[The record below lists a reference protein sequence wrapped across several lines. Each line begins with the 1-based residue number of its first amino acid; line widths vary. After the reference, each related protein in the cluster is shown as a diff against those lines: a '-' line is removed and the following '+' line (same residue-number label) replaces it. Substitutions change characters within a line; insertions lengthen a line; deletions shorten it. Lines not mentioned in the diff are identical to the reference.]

1 MTYQET
7 LYKGKMVLVYS
18 LKSKS
23 GKFHFYIKKYIG
35 KHGIVVKEAKN
46 GMLQVKFKTHVRN
59 IPAGCLYIIGE
70 KV

>member
-7 LYKGKMVLVYS
+7 LYKGKIVLVYS

-23 GKFHFYIKKYIG
+23 GKLHFYVKKYVG
-35 KHGIVVKEAKN
+35 RHGFVVQEAKN

-59 IPAGCLYIIGE
+59 IPAGCLHIVGE
-70 KV
+70 KM

>member
-1 MTYQET
+1 MTHQET

-23 GKFHFYIKKYIG
+23 GKLHFYLKKYIG
-35 KHGIVVKEAKN
+35 RCGFVVQESKN

-59 IPAGCLYIIGE
+59 IPAGCLHITGE
-70 KV
+70 KI